1 MTTAPAPARTP
12 VVFVHGLWLHADSW
26 GAVGRALPGVRLR
39 AGRAG
44 LAR

>member
-1 MTTAPAPARTP
+1 MEQARTP

-26 GAVGRALPGVRLR
+26 GAWSTSSRGRLR
-39 AGRAG
+39 PDRAR